1 MWNGVMGI
9 LMLAAYMSAA
19 VEPPHV
25 SGVLGSP
32 LNLTTSISPDDVEGV
47 LWKFIDN
54 GTENWIVTI
63 KNGSFVDVHD
73 GYKQYG
79 KGTVLEINNLTEKDQ
94 RIYIADITFLNNS
107 MKVESF
113 NVTVCGNKNARNH
126 LDIVVFLVVAFVVA
140 AVILLVLLYLKCR
153 KRCSDRNGKGVED
166 QIEMEKRYKDDDHEN
181 EDNPDEQE
189 PKEREN
195 DPQQNGDISVEKQIL
210 MEEGLKNDEHEKKE
224 HVGTSDNLDEQE
236 LKEQEN
242 DLSQN
247 GDINNQDEGQADE
260 DVNKVKAHENKDE
273 HQNEDNLTHP
283 FPEIGVEK
291 QILMEEG
298 LKNDE
303 HEKKELL
310 GTSDNPDEQELKE
323 RENDLSQNGDINNQD
338 EGQADEDVNKVKAH
352 ENKDEHQNED
362 NLTHPFPEIGV
373 EKQILMEEGLKND
386 EHEKKE
392 LLGTS
397 DNPDEQELKE
407 RENDLSQNGDI
418 NNQDEG
424 QADEDVNKVKA
435 HENKDEHQNEDN
447 LTHPFPEIG
456 SHKVWTRNVYENE
469 VNKYKE
475 DEYWKKN
482 RENQLQDT
490 SDLGDIVRKDED
502 EGLEKNDADKNN
514 EGSPFVEDTGA
525 TTASKTM
532 RTRLTDIYQ
541 PY

>member
-19 VEPPHV
+19 
-25 SGVLGSP
+25 
-32 LNLTTSISPDDVEGV
+32 
-47 LWKFIDN
+47 
-54 GTENWIVTI
+54 
-63 KNGSFVDVHD
+63 
-73 GYKQYG
+73 
-79 KGTVLEINNLTEKDQ
+79 
-94 RIYIADITFLNNS
+94 
-107 MKVESF
+107 
-113 NVTVCGNKNARNH
+113 GNKNARNH

-181 EDNPDEQE
+181 EGMKIRTSDNPDEQE